1 MSNKKNNISNI
12 GLLLLLCAMFGV
24 QVSYGQEA
32 TTEINSNSTYHNQLF
47 FNRFLIN
54 PTFSLV
60 RETKSYINVLHRNQY
75 ATFEDNDQN
84 YFLGFSNR
92 LNDHTALG
100 ISVYS
105 QWSGVVQEFGFNAN
119 YATSVKLGDKSKLT
133 FGTNLTYYTEGL
145 DQNRIIAAD
154 NDAKILEAKKE
165 SKVAIQPGVTL
176 STGRFDFGLYA
187 TDLFKYNQT
196 TNSFLT
202 NLSTKSVKA
211 SVQYTHSFL
220 ANRGLFAN
228 ARLMPLLQVGQ
239 DLDGS
244 LDYVGSVL
252 LDLPKYGWLQTNFD
266 DDYGLSLG
274 LGFNLSKKMSLGYL
288 LEKDLL
294 QDNTDLGW
302 NHEVSLAYT
311 FDTHGTGPSGYV
323 DSDSSNDAK
332 IDRIVRNYEEQ
343 ILQLTAE
350 NEKANATDKK
360 TPKAEQENQFEIK
373 EDVNAMAYEN
383 RLILDELILRQDSI
397 DNARTLAFEEK
408 LESLV
413 NVLRNE
419 IKENMNS
426 EPEDLHTSANTALAV
441 VEETPTIL
449 ESKLK
454 SAGIKENTA
463 APELHESND
472 LALNKP
478 EFSSLEETSDLVAEN
493 EIHESVDAFFNSGA
507 ISEAPKK
514 VELMFTESET
524 MPIVTKRA
532 NTAQMKDYVK
542 LPIKRMN
549 QADIVG
555 VKSGFYLI
563 ANVFKT
569 EKYLNA
575 FMESL
580 RQQGLNAR
588 QFYNKENGLNY
599 VYLAG
604 YNFKEDAEMAYV
616 SNLNGK
622 YNDEKWIMQI
632 DDHSAVVDNMYE
644 NQ

>member
-1 MSNKKNNISNI
+1 MSNKKNNSNGI
-12 GLLLLLCAMFGV
+12 GLLLILCTLFGM

-100 ISVYS
+100 LSVYS

-119 YATSVKLGDKSKLT
+119 YASSVKLGDKSKLT

-145 DQNRIIAAD
+145 DQNRIIATETD
-154 NDAKILEAKKE
+154 TKIQESKKE

-239 DLDGS
+239 DEDGS
-244 LDYVGSVL
+244 LDYVGSML
-252 LDLPKYGWLQTNFD
+252 LDLPEYGWLQTNFD

-274 LGFNLSKKMSLGYL
+274 LGFNLSKKMSIGYL
-288 LEKDLL
+288 LEKDLM
-294 QDNTDLGW
+294 QDDADLGW

-323 DSDSSNDAK
+323 DSSNDAK

-343 ILQLTAE
+343 ILRLTAE
-350 NEKANATDKK
+350 NEKAKSTNVSGKD
-360 TPKAEQENQFEIK
+360 TPQEERFETI
-373 EDVNAMAYEN
+373 DDASAIAYEN
-383 RLILDELILRQDSI
+383 RLILDEMILRQDSI
-397 DNARTLAFEEK
+397 ENARSAAFEAR

-413 NVLRNE
+413 DVLRNE
-419 IKENMNS
+419 LRQNNNPGS
-426 EPEDLHTSANTALAV
+426 EDTSPAVNTALAKV
-441 VEETPTIL
+441 DEKTEILDTKLTSEE
-449 ESKLK
+449 
-454 SAGIKENTA
+454 IKEIKKETA
-463 APELHESND
+463 ETNNSELMVADAEYD
-472 LALNKP
+472 LTDDTNNL
-478 EFSSLEETSDLVAEN
+478 LAEN
-493 EIHESVDAFFNSGA
+493 EIHKSVDAFFNSNA

-514 VELMFTESET
+514 VELMFTETET
-524 MPIVTKRA
+524 MPVVTKMS
-532 NTAQMKDYVK
+532 NTDEIKNYVK

-549 QADIVG
+549 QANIVG
-555 VKSGFYLI
+555 VKAGYYLI
-563 ANVFKT
+563 ANVYKNK
-569 EKYLNA
+569 KYLNA
-575 FMESL
+575 FIATL
-580 RQQGLNAR
+580 KQQGLDAR

-604 YNFKEDAEMAYV
+604 YNFREEAEMAYV

-632 DDHSAVVDNMYE
+632 DDHSAIVDNMYRD
-644 NQ
+644 Q